1 LPGPADVGA
10 DPWTER
16 AVRLVDLRS
25 SAAVTPPT
33 VEVRASEAAE
43 LLRLLGVIVGEDDHS
58 SYDVGA
64 DRVAAVREALPAEL
78 FARAETLGG
87 GEHRAFLSLSNAAAR
102 LDAPGD
108 VDQLLALLDAEPTL
122 PWRLLLSLATQDV
135 DWDDE
140 PADGRALARGDGAAL
155 ERLRERCGVDRD
167 RVPAEVRR
175 LLDTDPEAHGR
186 EVAAVV
192 RATRDAVWDQV
203 GPEAMAA
210 IERDAAHRR
219 ERIAAGDD
227 VGALVL
233 EATNGY
239 ALEEDPSIRRILLL
253 PSFWLRPWIIVDQL
267 FDLDTLVLST
277 PVADAFVALP
287 AEVPPPSLLKL
298 SKALADEGRLK
309 LLRRMSTGPV
319 SLGEATE
326 QLGVAKATA
335 HHHLSILRQ
344 AGLVVMHGGGRSTR
358 YALRIDPAEAAHDAL
373 AAYVPRR
380 GGGVALRA
388 APDADTPRR

>member
-1 LPGPADVGA
+1 
-10 DPWTER
+10 
-16 AVRLVDLRS
+16 VRLVDLRGSS
-25 SAAVTPPT
+25 SATPPT

-64 DRVAAVREALPAEL
+64 DRVAAVRDALTPDL
-78 FARAETLGG
+78 LARAEALGG
-87 GEHRAFLSLSNAAAR
+87 GDDRAFFSLSNAAAR

-108 VDQLLALLDAEPTL
+108 VDQLLALLDGEPTL

-135 DWDDE
+135 DWE
-140 PADGRALARGDGAAL
+140 EAPADGRALARGDADAL
-155 ERLRERCGVDRD
+155 ARLRERCGVHREQ
-167 RVPAEVRR
+167 VPAQVRR
-175 LLDTDPEAHGR
+175 LLDADPERHGR

-192 RATRDAVWDQV
+192 RATRDAVWGRL

-210 IERDAAHRR
+210 IGRDVAHRR
-219 ERIAAGDD
+219 EQVAAGED
-227 VGALVL
+227 VAALVL
-233 EATNGY
+233 DATNGY
-239 ALEEDPSIRRILLL
+239 ALEDDPSIRRILLL

-358 YALRIDPAEAAHDAL
+358 YALRIDPAEAAHEAI

-380 GGGVALRA
+380 GGPDT
-388 APDADTPRR
+388 APATEGR